1 VAIALSPRVHAF
13 PIRHGKAPFAMAV
26 RRLLWEGK
34 WDALAIALPAS
45 LRDDALEGIEALP
58 AVRALVVRIEGE
70 AKCYLP
76 FDPCDAYV
84 EGLRQA
90 RQRRLPV
97 HFIEDDALLE
107 APLRQ
112 PLPDA
117 YLMQG
122 IGAERYLEIARRL
135 LAEAEPDPRSGRRAS
150 AAAAA
155 LRRLEKRH
163 ERILLLCDFPLL
175 IALQEV
181 FRDGSIEAILTE
193 AAGVPA
199 AGGPDAD
206 GRESRDSRDT
216 LGRGAGDPEAARPD
230 IRAYPIEPGHL
241 YFALGELPFYAAE
254 MERERQDPLAAPL
267 DYLDLVKKIFSSTR
281 ARLLDEPGEASA
293 ISVKKIQ
300 TALIYLRNLSV
311 QQGRLTPYLADLVEA
326 AKGVFGN
333 AFAAK
338 VIEAARAYPF
348 AGPAGLEGPE
358 EGRLEIGKDHIRE
371 PEGAVADGEPAPA
384 FNLLE
389 DEPKTWKTIRL
400 KKEPDREKQRRYRYA
415 WDARG
420 MCSHTPEDER
430 IEGFNRAVRRRS
442 QELDLHGFSRTEKL
456 TTSLRDG
463 IDIRET
469 LRNWAT
475 GGIYVR
481 EIPPAKGRV
490 DTVVI
495 LFDTEHD
502 DRYPSRTTWY
512 AEHGEESTLVFYAT
526 DPLSKMIGPG
536 IAESEYGGLSLLF
549 PPRPVA
555 NIFELPAAE
564 SGFANLAEQL
574 LYGALLNSR
583 ERTLALVSQSPPGL
597 RYKRMAA
604 RLGKRLSWVPMASFS
619 AETLRRLRKFH
630 VLNGKHV
637 RAWASRFI
645 PE

>member
-1 VAIALSPRVHAF
+1 MTIPLSPRIHAF
-13 PIRHGKAPFAMAV
+13 PVRHGKAPFAMAV
-26 RRLLWEGK
+26 RRLLWERK
-34 WDALAIALPAS
+34 WDALAIALPAA
-45 LRDDALEGIEALP
+45 LRDEALAGAEALP
-58 AVRALVVRIEGE
+58 AVRALVIRVDGE
-70 AKCYLP
+70 AKCFLP

-97 HFIEDDALLE
+97 HFVEDESLLE

-117 YLMQG
+117 YLMQA
-122 IGAERYLEIARRL
+122 IGAERYLDLARRL
-135 LAEAEPDPRSGRRAS
+135 LAGAGPDPRLDRRAR

-155 LRRLEKRH
+155 LRQLEGRH

-175 IALQEV
+175 SALQET
-181 FRDGSIEAILTE
+181 FREGSIESILAE
-193 AAGVPA
+193 AAGSPA
-199 AGGPDAD
+199 PSPAD
-206 GRESRDSRDT
+206 G
-216 LGRGAGDPEAARPD
+216 PEID
-230 IRAYPIEPGHL
+230 IRAYAIKPGLL
-241 YFALGELPFYAAE
+241 YFALGELPFYAGE
-254 MERERQDPLAAPL
+254 MEKERQDPLAAPL
-267 DYLDLVKKIFSSTR
+267 DYLDLVKKVFSAT
-281 ARLLDEPGEASA
+281 RLLFLDRPGEADALS
-293 ISVKKIQ
+293 IKKIQ
-300 TALIYLRNLSV
+300 TALLFVRNLAV
-311 QQGRLTPYLADLVEA
+311 QQGRLTPELADLVEA

-338 VIEAARAYPF
+338 VIEAARRYPF
-348 AGPAGLEGPE
+348 ADPGGAEAGY
-358 EGRLEIGKDHIRE
+358 LEIGKDHIL
-371 PEGAVADGEPAPA
+371 EPAGMGGDPEPLPA

-400 KKEPDREKQRRYRYA
+400 KKEPDREKQKRYRYA

-420 MCSHTPEDER
+420 MCSHTPEDDR

-442 QELDLHGFSRTEKL
+442 QDRDLQGFARTEKL
-456 TTSLRDG
+456 SSSLKDG

-495 LFDTEHD
+495 IFDGDHD
-502 DRYPSRTTWY
+502 ERYPSRTTWY
-512 AEHGEESTLVFYAT
+512 AEHEEESTLVFYAT
-526 DPLSKMIGPG
+526 DPLAKLIGPG

-549 PPRPVA
+549 PPRPIPNV
-555 NIFELPAAE
+555 FDLPAGE
-564 SGFANLAEQL
+564 SGLAGLAERL

-583 ERTLALVSQSPPGL
+583 ERTVAYVSQARPGL
-597 RYKRMAA
+597 RQRRLAA
-604 RLGKRLSWVPMASFS
+604 RFGKRLSWVPMASFS

-645 PE
+645 PG

>member
-1 VAIALSPRVHAF
+1 MTIPLSPRIRAF

-26 RRLLWEGK
+26 RRLLWEEK
-34 WDALAIALPAS
+34 WDALALARPAS
-45 LRDDALEGIEALP
+45 LREDALAGVEALP
-58 AVRALVVRIEGE
+58 AVRALVVRIGGE

-84 EGLRQA
+84 EGMRQA

-97 HFIEDDALLE
+97 HFVEDDALLE

-112 PLPDA
+112 ALPDA

-122 IGAERYLEIARRL
+122 IGTGRYHEIARRL
-135 LAEAEPDPRSGRRAS
+135 LAGSEPDPRLGRRA
-150 AAAAA
+150 AAASGA
-155 LRRLEKRH
+155 LRRLERNH
-163 ERILLLCDFPLL
+163 ARILLLCDFPLL
-175 IALQEV
+175 TALQES
-181 FRDGSIEAILTE
+181 FREGSIEAILTE
-193 AAGVPA
+193 AAGSA
-199 AGGPDAD
+199 AGSAETAGT
-206 GRESRDSRDT
+206 RDT
-216 LGRGAGDPEAARPD
+216 DGPRPE
-230 IRAYPIEPGHL
+230 IRSYAVEPGLL
-241 YFALGELPFYAAE
+241 YFAFGELPFYAAE
-254 MERERQDPLAAPL
+254 MEKERLDPLADPL
-267 DYLDLVKKIFSSTR
+267 AYLDLVKKIFSSTR
-281 ARLLDEPGEASA
+281 ARFLDEPGEASS

-300 TALIYLRNLSV
+300 TALIYLRKLAV
-311 QQGRLTPYLADLVEA
+311 QQGRLTPDLADIVEA

-333 AFAAK
+333 TFAAK

-348 AGPAGLEGPE
+348 AEPQGPG
-358 EGRLEIGKDHIRE
+358 EGRLQIGKDHIRE
-371 PEGAVADGEPAPA
+371 PEGPGADGEPSAA

-400 KKEPDREKQRRYRYA
+400 KKEPDRDKQRRYRYA

-442 QELDLHGFSRTEKL
+442 QEMDLHGFSRTEKL

-469 LRNWAT
+469 LRNWST

-502 DRYPSRTTWY
+502 DRYPSRNTWY
-512 AEHGEESTLVFYAT
+512 AEHGEESTLVFYGT
-526 DPLSKMIGPG
+526 DPLAKMIGPG

-549 PPRPVA
+549 PPRPVP
-555 NIFELPAAE
+555 NVFELPPGE
-564 SGFANLAEQL
+564 FGFANLAEQL

-583 ERTLALVSQSPPGL
+583 ERTLALVSQAAPGL
-597 RYKRMAA
+597 RFKRMAA
-604 RLGKRLSWVPMASFS
+604 RMGKRISWVPMASFS
-619 AETLRRLRKFH
+619 AETVRRLRKFH

>member
-1 VAIALSPRVHAF
+1 VALALSPRVHAF

-26 RRLLWEGK
+26 RRLLWESK

-45 LRDDALEGIEALP
+45 LREDALEGAEALP
-58 AVRALVVRIEGE
+58 AVRALVVRLDGE

-84 EGLRQA
+84 EGMRQA

-122 IGAERYLEIARRL
+122 IGTERYLEIARRL
-135 LAEAEPDPRSGRRAS
+135 LPGAGPDPRLARRARAAS
-150 AAAAA
+150 AA
-155 LRRLEKRH
+155 LRSLEKRH

-181 FRDGSIEAILTE
+181 FRAGSIEAILSE
-193 AAGVPA
+193 AEGGPE
-199 AGGPDAD
+199 AGGP
-206 GRESRDSRDT
+206 E
-216 LGRGAGDPEAARPD
+216 AGGPEAGGPEAGGPEAGGPEAARSD
-230 IRAYPIEPGHL
+230 IRAYPVEPGHL

-254 MERERQDPLAAPL
+254 MEKERQDPLANPL

-300 TALIYLRNLSV
+300 TALVYLRNLSV

-348 AGPAGLEGPE
+348 AGPGDDGEGH
-358 EGRLEIGKDHIRE
+358 LEIGKDHIRE
-371 PEGAVADGEPAPA
+371 PEGATSDGEPAPA

-389 DEPKTWKTIRL
+389 DEPKAWKTIRL

-442 QELDLHGFSRTEKL
+442 QEMDLHGFSRTEKL

-475 GGIYVR
+475 GGIYVK

-512 AEHGEESTLVFYAT
+512 AEHEEESTLVFYAT

-549 PPRPVA
+549 PPRPVT
-555 NIFELPAAE
+555 NIFDLPAAE

>member
-1 VAIALSPRVHAF
+1 MTIALSPRIRAF

-34 WDALAIALPAS
+34 WDALAVALPAS
-45 LRDDALEGIEALP
+45 LREEALAGVGALP
-58 AVRALVVRIEGE
+58 AVRALVVRVDGE

-90 RQRRLPV
+90 FQRRLPV

-122 IGAERYLEIARRL
+122 IGPERYLEIARTL
-135 LAEAEPDPRSGRRAS
+135 LAEIPPDPRLDRRAR
-150 AAAAA
+150 AAGAA
-155 LRRLEKRH
+155 LRALERQH
-163 ERILLLCDFPLL
+163 ARILLLCDFPLL
-175 IALQEV
+175 AALQEG
-181 FRDGSIEAILTE
+181 FRAGSIEAILAE
-193 AAGVPA
+193 AAA
-199 AGGPDAD
+199 APEGSGPPGGAPP
-206 GRESRDSRDT
+206 E
-216 LGRGAGDPEAARPD
+216 RGAARRPGPPDPDRAAVD
-230 IRAYPIEPGHL
+230 IRAYAIDPGLL

-254 MERERQDPLAAPL
+254 MERERQDPLAEPL
-267 DYLDLVKKIFSSTR
+267 GYLDLVKKIFSATR
-281 ARLLDEPGEASA
+281 ERLLDEPGEGAA
-293 ISVKKIQ
+293 VSVKKIQ
-300 TALIYLRNLSV
+300 TALIYLRNLAV
-311 QQGRLTPYLADLVEA
+311 QQGRLTPDLADLVEA

-333 AFAAK
+333 AFAGK
-338 VIEAARAYPF
+338 VIEAARRYPF
-348 AGPAGLEGPE
+348 ADPDAGD

-371 PEGAVADGEPAPA
+371 PAGALSGGEPLAA

-463 IDIRET
+463 IDVRET

-475 GGIYVR
+475 GDIYVR

-490 DTVVI
+490 DTVVV
-495 LFDTEHD
+495 LFDADHD
-502 DRYPSRTTWY
+502 ERYPSRTTWY
-512 AEHGEESTLVFYAT
+512 AEHEEESTLVFYAT
-526 DPLSKMIGPG
+526 DPLAKMIGPG

-549 PPRPVA
+549 PPRPVP
-555 NIFELPAAE
+555 NVFDLPAAE
-564 SGFANLAEQL
+564 FGFASLAEQL

-583 ERTLALVSQSPPGL
+583 ERVLALVSHAPPGL
-597 RYKRMAA
+597 RFKRLAA
-604 RLGKRLSWVPMASFS
+604 RHGKRLSWVPMSSFS

-645 PE
+645 PD

>member
-1 VAIALSPRVHAF
+1 MTIPLSPRIHAF
-13 PIRHGKAPFAMAV
+13 PIRHGKAPFAIAV

-45 LRDDALEGIEALP
+45 LRDDALAGVDALP
-58 AVRALVVRIEGE
+58 AVRALVIRVDGE

-107 APLRQ
+107 APMSQ

-117 YLMQG
+117 YLAQG
-122 IGAERYLEIARRL
+122 IGTGRYLELAREL
-135 LAEAEPDPRSGRRAS
+135 LARAEPDARLDRRAR
-150 AAAAA
+150 AAAHS
-155 LRRLEKRH
+155 LRRLQRKH

-175 IALQEV
+175 LALQAS
-181 FRDGSIEAILTE
+181 FAAGSIEGMLAE
-193 AAGVPA
+193 AAGA
-199 AGGPDAD
+199 APGGEAPGGVRTRSASDAD
-206 GRESRDSRDT
+206 EHR
-216 LGRGAGDPEAARPD
+216 LD
-230 IRAYPIEPGHL
+230 IRAYPVKTDLL

-254 MERERQDPLAAPL
+254 MEKERLDPLATPL
-267 DYLDLVKKIFSSTR
+267 DYLDLIKKIFSATR
-281 ARLLDEPGEASA
+281 ESFLDEPGEGAA

-300 TALIYLRNLSV
+300 TALIFLRNLAV
-311 QQGRLTPYLADLVEA
+311 QQGRLTPDLADLVEA

-338 VIEAARAYPF
+338 VIEAARRYPYS
-348 AGPAGLEGPE
+348 GPE
-358 EGRLEIGKDHIRE
+358 GSEEGFLEIGKDHIRE
-371 PEGAVADGEPAPA
+371 PEGADTDGEPLAA

-442 QELDLHGFSRTEKL
+442 RDLDLQGFSRTEKL

-463 IDIRET
+463 IDVRET
-469 LRNWAT
+469 LRNWST
-475 GGIYVR
+475 GDIYVR
-481 EIPPAKGRV
+481 EVPPAKGRV

-495 LFDTEHD
+495 LFDVDHD
-502 DRYPSRTTWY
+502 ERYPTRNTWY
-512 AEHGEESTLVFYAT
+512 AEHDEESTLVFYGT
-526 DPLSKMIGPG
+526 DPLGKMIGPG

-549 PPRPVA
+549 PPRPVP
-555 NIFELPAAE
+555 NVFELPAKE
-564 SGFANLAEQL
+564 FGFANLAEQL
-574 LYGALLNSR
+574 LYGALINSR
-583 ERTLALVSQSPPGL
+583 ERVVACVSRTPPGL
-597 RYKRMAA
+597 RLKRMAA
-604 RLGKRLSWVPMASFS
+604 RNGKRLSWVPMGSFS

-630 VLNGKHV
+630 VLNGKQV

-645 PE
+645 PD

>member
-1 VAIALSPRVHAF
+1 MTIALSPRIHAF

-45 LRDDALEGIEALP
+45 LREDALDGIEALP
-58 AVRALVVRIEGE
+58 AVRALVVRLDGE
-70 AKCYLP
+70 TKCYLP

-84 EGLRQA
+84 EGMRQA

-112 PLPDA
+112 ILPDA

-122 IGAERYLEIARRL
+122 IGSERYLEIAQRL
-135 LAEAEPDPRSGRRAS
+135 LAAAEPDPRLDRRAG
-150 AAAAA
+150 AASAA
-155 LRRLEKRH
+155 LRRLEKSH
-163 ERILLLCDFPLL
+163 ARILLLCDFPLL
-175 IALQEV
+175 TALQEV
-181 FRDGSIEAILTE
+181 FRAGSIDAILNE
-193 AAGVPA
+193 AAGSPPP
-199 AGGPDAD
+199 GPMPH
-206 GRESRDSRDT
+206 
-216 LGRGAGDPEAARPD
+216 PE
-230 IRAYPIEPGHL
+230 IRAYPVEPGLL

-254 MERERQDPLAAPL
+254 MEKERQDPLAVPL
-267 DYLDLVKKIFSSTR
+267 AYLDLVKKIFSSTR
-281 ARLLDEPGEASA
+281 ARFLDEPGEGAA

-300 TALIYLRNLSV
+300 TALIYLRNLAV
-311 QQGRLTPYLADLVEA
+311 QQGRLTPDLADLVEA

-348 AGPAGLEGPE
+348 ADPAVPG

-371 PEGAVADGEPAPA
+371 PEGAASDGGPAPA

-389 DEPKTWKTIRL
+389 DEPKAWKTIRL

-415 WDARG
+415 WEARG

-442 QELDLHGFSRTEKL
+442 LELDLHGFSRTEKL

-469 LRNWAT
+469 LRNWST

-495 LFDTEHD
+495 LFDTEND
-502 DRYPSRTTWY
+502 GRYPSRNTWY
-512 AEHGEESTLVFYAT
+512 AEHEEESTLVFYGT
-526 DPLSKMIGPG
+526 DPLAKMIGPG

-549 PPRPVA
+549 PPRPVP
-555 NIFELPAAE
+555 NVFELPAAE
-564 SGFANLAEQL
+564 FGFANLAEQL

-583 ERTLALVSQSPPGL
+583 ERTLALVSQAPPGL
-597 RYKRMAA
+597 RLKRMAA

>member
-1 VAIALSPRVHAF
+1 MAVALSPRVHAF

-45 LRDDALEGIEALP
+45 LREDALEGMEALP
-58 AVRALVVRIEGE
+58 EVRALVVRTGGE

-84 EGLRQA
+84 EGMRQA

-97 HFIEDDALLE
+97 HFVEDDALLE

-122 IGAERYLEIARRL
+122 IGAERYLEIARGL
-135 LAEAEPDPRSGRRAS
+135 LAGAGPDARLDRRAR
-150 AAAAA
+150 AASAA

-163 ERILLLCDFPLL
+163 GRILLLCDFPLL

-181 FRDGSIEAILTE
+181 FRAGSIESILTE
-193 AAGVPA
+193 AAG
-199 AGGPDAD
+199 GPDAG
-206 GRESRDSRDT
+206 GRDARAP
-216 LGRGAGDPEAARPD
+216 GAGAPDEDRPD

-241 YFALGELPFYAAE
+241 YFALGELPFYAGE
-254 MERERQDPLAAPL
+254 MERERQDPLAVPL

-281 ARLLDEPGEASA
+281 ARLLDEPGEAAA
-293 ISVKKIQ
+293 ISVKRIQ
-300 TALIYLRNLSV
+300 TALVYLRNLSV

-348 AGPAGLEGPE
+348 AGPAGGE
-358 EGRLEIGKDHIRE
+358 EGYLEIGKDHIRE
-371 PEGAVADGEPAPA
+371 PAGATSDGEPAAA

-389 DEPKTWKTIRL
+389 DEPKAWKTIRL
-400 KKEPDREKQRRYRYA
+400 KKEPDRDKQRRYRYA

-442 QELDLHGFSRTEKL
+442 QEMDLHGFTRTEKL

-463 IDIRET
+463 IDVRET
-469 LRNWAT
+469 LRNWST

-495 LFDTEHD
+495 LFDAEHD

-512 AEHGEESTLVFYAT
+512 AEHEEESTLVFYAT

-555 NIFELPAAE
+555 NVFELPAAE

-583 ERTLALVSQSPPGL
+583 ERTLALVSQAPPGL

-604 RLGKRLSWVPMASFS
+604 RFGKRLSWVPMASFS

>member
-1 VAIALSPRVHAF
+1 MTIALSPHIHAF
-13 PIRHGKAPFAMAV
+13 PIRHGKAPFAMAA

-45 LRDDALEGIEALP
+45 LREEALAGVEALP
-58 AVRALVVRIEGE
+58 SVRALVIRVEGE

-76 FDPCDAYV
+76 FDPCDAYI
-84 EGLRQA
+84 EGMRQA

-97 HFIEDDALLE
+97 HFIEDDSLLD
-107 APLRQ
+107 APLLQ

-117 YLMQG
+117 YLVQG
-122 IGAERYLEIARRL
+122 IGTGRYLELAREL
-135 LAEAEPDPRSGRRAS
+135 LAQAEPDARIDRRQRF
-150 AAAAA
+150 AAQA
-155 LRRLEKRH
+155 LRRLQRKH

-175 IALQEV
+175 LALQAS
-181 FRDGSIEAILTE
+181 FPAASIEAMLAE
-193 AAGVPA
+193 
-199 AGGPDAD
+199 AGGTLSGTPGGVHGQPASEAD
-206 GRESRDSRDT
+206 G
-216 LGRGAGDPEAARPD
+216 GRID
-230 IRAYPIEPGHL
+230 IRSYPVKPELL

-254 MERERQDPLAAPL
+254 MEKERLDPLASPL
-267 DYLDLVKKIFSSTR
+267 DYLDLIKKIFSATR
-281 ARLLDEPGEASA
+281 ESFLDEPGEGAA

-300 TALIYLRNLSV
+300 TALIFLRNLAV
-311 QQGRLTPYLADLVEA
+311 QQGRLTPDLADLVEA

-338 VIEAARAYPF
+338 VIEAARRYPYSDSEEAE
-348 AGPAGLEGPE
+348 AGF
-358 EGRLEIGKDHIRE
+358 LEIGKDHIRE
-371 PEGAVADGEPAPA
+371 PEGALADGEPLAA

-442 QELDLHGFSRTEKL
+442 RDLDLQGFARTEKL

-463 IDIRET
+463 IDVRET
-469 LRNWAT
+469 LRNWTT

-495 LFDTEHD
+495 LFDVDHD
-502 DRYPSRTTWY
+502 ERYPTRNTWY
-512 AEHGEESTLVFYAT
+512 AEHDEESTLVFFAT
-526 DPLSKMIGPG
+526 DPLDKMIGPG

-549 PPRPVA
+549 PPRPVP
-555 NIFELPAAE
+555 NVFDLPAKE
-564 SGFANLAEQL
+564 FGFANLAEQL
-574 LYGALLNSR
+574 LYGALINTR
-583 ERTLALVSQSPPGL
+583 ERVVACVSQTPPGL
-597 RYKRMAA
+597 RLKRMAA
-604 RLGKRLSWVPMASFS
+604 RNGKRLSWVPMGSFS

-637 RAWASRFI
+637 RAWAPRFI
-645 PE
+645 PD